1 MNVPTNE
8 ISVNNLP
15 EDSASLKAMLREVL
29 AKLESVSTDQQREK
43 RLAEQLRQRADD
55 LYLENLRLQQELERY
70 KKATYGPRADRLS
83 MNQLAQMLLEFAEA
97 LEQKPINLED
107 LREAEPQTEVRRVKR
122 RKGRRALANFENLP
136 VKTYVYELSAEERLC
151 PNCSMERQE
160 IGSEKS
166 WQIEYIPGH
175 FERLEHVRKKYA
187 CASCE
192 SAGENPQIAVAA
204 KAETAIEKGF
214 AGPGLLSFIV
224 TSKFADY
231 LPLYRLEDIFERQ
244 GFEISRATQSVWC
257 GDVADVVEPL
267 YQRMAERVRKS
278 HVVATDDTVQPM
290 LSPGQTQPARMWVY
304 VGDEANPYNVFDF
317 TLNRSREGPKEFLK
331 DYTQVLLADAY
342 GGYNGVVAG
351 NAITRAGCWS
361 HARRKFVEAE
371 KSAPEIAREAVALMD
386 ALFAVERQAKDI
398 SVSERL
404 ELRQKQS
411 VPVLAELHR
420 KLLIWKDQLIPKHP
434 MADAVNY
441 TLGQWEALTVFTTD
455 GAVPI
460 DNNVSEREMKRVVL
474 NRKNSLFV
482 GNPRGGRTAAILA
495 SLTSSCRRH
504 DMDPHLYF
512 MQLLVNLP
520 TWPARDLDA
529 WLPDRWKQ
537 THIAR
542 CADLGI
548 PAPPNP

>member
-1 MNVPTNE
+1 M
-8 ISVNNLP
+8 LC
-15 EDSASLKAMLREVL
+15 SLWQERER
-29 AKLESVSTDQQREK
+29 QEK
-43 RLAEQLRQRADD
+43 RAEEYLRKAEEQRKRADE
-55 LYLENLRLQQELERY
+55 LYLEKLRLQQELERY

-83 MNQLAQMLLEFAEA
+83 MNQLAQMLLEFAEI

-107 LREAEPQTEVRRVKR
+107 LRQAEPEPELRRGKR

-136 VKTYVYELSAEERLC
+136 VKTYVYELSAEKRPCPSCGVERK
-151 PNCSMERQE
+151 E
-160 IGSEKS
+160 IGNEKS

-187 CASCE
+187 CAKCE
-192 SAGENPQIAVAA
+192 LAGENPQIEAAA

-214 AGPGLLSFIV
+214 AGPGLLAFIV

-257 GDVADVVEPL
+257 GDVAEVVEPL

-278 HVVATDDTVQPM
+278 HGVATDDTVLPM
-290 LSPGQTQPARMWVY
+290 LSPGQTQSARMWVY

-371 KSAPEIAREAVALMD
+371 KSAPEIAREAVDLIGR
-386 ALFAVERQAKDI
+386 LFAVEKQAKDM
-398 SVSERL
+398 SVAERL
-404 ELRQKQS
+404 ALQQTQS
-411 VPVLAELHR
+411 VPVLAELR
-420 KLLIWKDQLIPKHP
+420 QKLLTWKELLLPKHP
-434 MADAVNY
+434 TAEAVNY
-441 TLGQWEALTVFTTD
+441 TLGQWEELTVFTGD

-482 GNPRGGRTAAILA
+482 GNPRGGPTAAILGR
-495 SLTSSCRRH
+495 LTSSCRRH
-504 DMDPHLYF
+504 EMDPQLYF
-512 MQLLVNLP
+512 MQLLMNLP
-520 TWPARDLDA
+520 SWPANDIDA

-537 THIAR
+537 AHAAR
-542 CADLGI
+542 CEALEI
-548 PAPPNP
+548 PPLDS

>member
-29 AKLESVSTDQQREK
+29 AKLESVSADQQHEK

-107 LREAEPQTEVRRVKR
+107 LREAEPETEVRRVKR
-122 RKGRRALANFENLP
+122 RTGRRALANFENLP
-136 VKTYVYELSAEERLC
+136 VNTYVYELSAEERPC
-151 PNCSMERQE
+151 PSCGVERKE

-187 CASCE
+187 CPSCE
-192 SAGENPQIAVAA
+192 RAGENPQIEVAA

-214 AGPGLLSFIV
+214 AGPGLLAFIV

-257 GDVADVVEPL
+257 RDVADVVEPL
-267 YQRMAERVRKS
+267 YERMAERVRKS
-278 HVVATDDTVQPM
+278 HVVATDDTVLPM

-304 VGDEANPYNVFDF
+304 VGDETNPYNVFDF

-386 ALFAVERQAKDI
+386 ALFAVERQTKD
-398 SVSERL
+398 VAVAERL

-411 VPVLAELHR
+411 VPILAELHR
-420 KLLIWKDQLIPKHP
+420 KLLIWKEQLLPKHP

-441 TLGQWEALTVFTTD
+441 TLGQWEELTVFTTD

-537 THIAR
+537 AHIAR
-542 CADLGI
+542 CAALGI
-548 PAPPNP
+548 PVPPNP

>member
-1 MNVPTNE
+1 MNVPANE

-29 AKLESVSTDQQREK
+29 AKLESVSADQQREK

-83 MNQLAQMLLEFAEA
+83 MNQLAQMLLEFAEG
-97 LEQKPINLED
+97 LEQKSSNFED
-107 LREAEPQTEVRRVKR
+107 LQEAEPQPEVRRVKR

-136 VKTYVYELSAEERLC
+136 VNTYVYELSAEERPC
-151 PNCSMERQE
+151 PSCGVERKE

-192 SAGENPQIAVAA
+192 REGENPQIEVAA
-204 KAETAIEKGF
+204 KADAAIEKGF
-214 AGPGLLSFIV
+214 AGPGLLAFIV

-231 LPLYRLEDIFERQ
+231 LPLYRLEDIFRRQ
-244 GFEISRATQSVWC
+244 GFEIPRATQSVWC
-257 GDVADVVEPL
+257 GDVADVLEPL

-278 HVVATDDTVQPM
+278 HVVATDDTVLPM
-290 LSPGQTQPARMWVY
+290 LRPGQTQPARMWVY
-304 VGDEANPYNVFDF
+304 VGDETNPYNLFDF

-386 ALFAVERQAKDI
+386 ALFAVEKQAKDI

-411 VPVLAELHR
+411 VQILAELQR
-420 KLLIWKDQLIPKHP
+420 KLLIWKEQLLPKHP

-441 TLGQWEALTVFTTD
+441 TLSQWEALTVFTTD

-460 DNNVSEREMKRVVL
+460 DNNVSEREMKRIVL

-542 CADLGI
+542 CAALGI
-548 PAPPNP
+548 PVPPSP

>member
-1 MNVPTNE
+1 MPTDENFLA
-8 ISVNNLP
+8 NLP
-15 EDSASLKAMLREVL
+15 EDKEALKAILHSL
-29 AKLESVSTDQQREK
+29 LQESARQEK
-43 RLAEQLRQRADD
+43 RAEEQSKRADE
-55 LYLENLRLQQELERY
+55 LYLENLCLQVELARY

-83 MNQLAQMLLEFAEA
+83 ESQLAQMLLEFAEA
-97 LEQKPINLED
+97 FEQKPLHLED
-107 LREAEPQTEVRRVKR
+107 LPQTEPEPELRKVKR

-136 VKTYVYELSAEERLC
+136 VNKQVYELITEQRLC
-151 PNCSMERQE
+151 PGCGVERKE
-160 IGSEKS
+160 IGSEES

-175 FERLEHVRKKYA
+175 FERIQHVRKKYA
-187 CASCE
+187 CPSCE
-192 SAGENPQIAVAA
+192 SAGENPRIAVAA

-214 AGPGLLSFIV
+214 AGPGLLAFIV

-257 GDVADVVEPL
+257 GDVANVVEPL
-267 YQRMAERVRKS
+267 YQRMAELVRKS
-278 HVVATDDTVQPM
+278 HVVATDDTTLPM
-290 LSPGQTQPARMWVY
+290 LSPGRTHPARMWVY

-317 TLNRSREGPKEFLK
+317 TLDRGRDGPKRFLK
-331 DYTQVLLADAY
+331 EYTEVLLADAY

-351 NAITRAGCWS
+351 NGITRAGCWS
-361 HARRKFVEAE
+361 HARRKFVDAE
-371 KSAPEIAREAVALMD
+371 KSSPEIARDAVALLN
-386 ALFAVERQAKDI
+386 ALFAVERQGKDV
-398 SVSERL
+398 SVAERL

-411 VPVLAELHR
+411 VPILTELHR
-420 KLLIWKDQLIPKHP
+420 KLLIWKEQLLPKHP
-434 MADAVNY
+434 MAEAVNY
-441 TLGQWEALTVFTTD
+441 TLGQWEALNVFTTD
-455 GAVPI
+455 GTVAI

-504 DMDPHLYF
+504 DVDPQLYF

-520 TWPARDLDA
+520 SWPASDLDA

-537 THIAR
+537 THAAR
-542 CADLGI
+542 CAALGI
-548 PAPPNP
+548 PAPPTT

>member
-136 VKTYVYELSAEERLC
+136 VKTYVYELSVEERLC

-192 SAGENPQIAVAA
+192 SEGENPQIEVAA

-214 AGPGLLSFIV
+214 AGPGLLAFIV

-411 VPVLAELHR
+411 VPILAELHR
-420 KLLIWKDQLIPKHP
+420 KLLIWKDQLLPKHL

-460 DNNVSEREMKRVVL
+460 DNNVSEREMKRIVL

-512 MQLLVNLP
+512 MQLLVSLP
-520 TWPARDLDA
+520 AWPARDLDA

-542 CADLGI
+542 CAALGI
-548 PAPPNP
+548 PVPPNP

>member
-192 SAGENPQIAVAA
+192 SEGENPQIAVAA

-214 AGPGLLSFIV
+214 AGPGLLAFIV

-361 HARRKFVEAE
+361 HARRKFVEVE

-411 VPVLAELHR
+411 VPILAELHR
-420 KLLIWKDQLIPKHP
+420 KLLIWKDQLLPKHL

-460 DNNVSEREMKRVVL
+460 DNNVSEREMKRIVL

>member
-1 MNVPTNE
+1 MNVLTNE

-15 EDSASLKAMLREVL
+15 EDSASLKVMLREVL

-107 LREAEPQTEVRRVKR
+107 LREADPETEGRRVKR

-136 VKTYVYELSAEERLC
+136 VKTYVYELSVDERPC
-151 PNCSMERQE
+151 PSCSVERQE

-192 SAGENPQIAVAA
+192 SEGENPQIEVAA

-214 AGPGLLSFIV
+214 AGPGLLAFIV

-257 GDVADVVEPL
+257 GDVADVLEPL

-304 VGDEANPYNVFDF
+304 VGDQANPYNVFDF

-411 VPVLAELHR
+411 VPILAELHR
-420 KLLIWKDQLIPKHP
+420 KLLIWKEQLLPKHF

-441 TLGQWEALTVFTTD
+441 TLGQWAALTVFTSD

-542 CADLGI
+542 CATLEI
-548 PAPPNP
+548 PVTPNP

>member
-107 LREAEPQTEVRRVKR
+107 LREGEPQTEVRRVKR

-136 VKTYVYELSAEERLC
+136 VKTYVYELSVEERLC
-151 PNCSMERQE
+151 PSCRVERQE

-192 SAGENPQIAVAA
+192 SAGENPQIEVAA

-214 AGPGLLSFIV
+214 AGPGLLAFIV

-411 VPVLAELHR
+411 VSILAELHR
-420 KLLIWKDQLIPKHP
+420 KLLIWKDQLLPKHL

-460 DNNVSEREMKRVVL
+460 DNNVSEREMKRIVL

-542 CADLGI
+542 CAALGI
-548 PAPPNP
+548 SVPPNP

>member
-192 SAGENPQIAVAA
+192 SEGENPQIAVAA

-214 AGPGLLSFIV
+214 AGPGLLAFIV

-361 HARRKFVEAE
+361 QARRKLVEAE

-411 VPVLAELHR
+411 VPILAELHR
-420 KLLIWKDQLIPKHP
+420 KLLIWKEQLLPKHL

-460 DNNVSEREMKRVVL
+460 DNNVSEREMKRIVL

>member
-1 MNVPTNE
+1 
-8 ISVNNLP
+8 
-15 EDSASLKAMLREVL
+15 MLRAL
-29 AKLESVSTDQQREK
+29 WHESEQQKQRIEELSK
-43 RLAEQLRQRADD
+43 RSDD
-55 LYLENLRLQQELERY
+55 LYLETLQLQKELLRY

-83 MNQLAQMLLEFAEA
+83 ENELAQALLEFAEE
-97 LEQKPINLED
+97 LEQKPLPAEG
-107 LREAEPQTEVRRVKR
+107 LPQGEAEPEVRRVQR

-136 VKTYVYELSAEERLC
+136 VSTHVYELPAERRR
-151 PNCSMERQE
+151 CSCCGEQRQE
-160 IGSEKS
+160 IGSEES
-166 WQIEYIPGH
+166 WQIEYLPGH
-175 FERLEHVRKKYA
+175 FERLRHVRKKYA
-187 CASCE
+187 CSRCE
-192 SAGENPQIAVAA
+192 QAGENPQIQAAA

-214 AGPGLLSFIV
+214 AGPGLLAFIV

-267 YQRMAERVRKS
+267 YQRMAEQVRKS
-278 HVVATDDTVQPM
+278 HVVATDDTVLPM

-371 KSAPEIAREAVALMD
+371 KSSPEIAREAVALMD
-386 ALFAVERQAKDI
+386 ALFVVERQAKDV

-411 VPVLAELHR
+411 VPILAELHR
-420 KLLIWKDQLIPKHP
+420 KLLIWKGQLLPKHV
-434 MADAVNY
+434 MADA
-441 TLGQWEALTVFTTD
+441 
-455 GAVPI
+455 
-460 DNNVSEREMKRVVL
+460 
-474 NRKNSLFV
+474 
-482 GNPRGGRTAAILA
+482 
-495 SLTSSCRRH
+495 
-504 DMDPHLYF
+504 
-512 MQLLVNLP
+512 
-520 TWPARDLDA
+520 
-529 WLPDRWKQ
+529 
-537 THIAR
+537 
-542 CADLGI
+542 
-548 PAPPNP
+548 

>member
-29 AKLESVSTDQQREK
+29 AKLESVSADQQREK
-43 RLAEQLRQRADD
+43 RLAEQVRQRSSE
-55 LYLENLRLQQELERY
+55 LYLENLQLQQELERY

-97 LEQKPINLED
+97 LEQKPIHLED
-107 LREAEPQTEVRRVKR
+107 LREAEPETEVRRGKR
-122 RKGRRALANFENLP
+122 RKGRRALGNFENLP
-136 VKTYVYELSAEERLC
+136 VQTHVYELSAEERPC
-151 PNCSMERQE
+151 PSCGVERKE
-160 IGSEKS
+160 IGTEKS

-192 SAGENPQIAVAA
+192 REGENPQFAVAA

-214 AGPGLLSFIV
+214 AGPGLLAFIV

-267 YQRMAERVRKS
+267 YQRTAEGVRKS
-278 HVVATDDTVQPM
+278 HVVATDDTVLPM
-290 LSPGQTQPARMWVY
+290 LSPGQAQPARMWVY
-304 VGDEANPYNVFDF
+304 VGDESNPYNVFDF
-317 TLNRSREGPKEFLK
+317 TLNRSREGPKGFLK
-331 DYTQVLLADAY
+331 DYTHVLLADAY

-361 HARRKFVEAE
+361 HARRKFVDAE
-371 KSAPEIAREAVALMD
+371 KAAPEIAREAVTRID
-386 ALFAVERQAKDI
+386 TLFALERQAKDV
-398 SVSERL
+398 SVAERL
-404 ELRQKQS
+404 QLRQEQS
-411 VPVLAELHR
+411 VPLLAELHR
-420 KLLIWKDQLIPKHP
+420 KLLIWKEQLLPKHP

-441 TLGQWEALTVFTTD
+441 TLSQWDALTVFTTD

-482 GNPRGGRTAAILA
+482 GNPRGGRTAAVLA
-495 SLTSSCRRH
+495 RPPSTLR
-504 DMDPHLYF
+504 PHATY
-512 MQLLVNLP
+512 
-520 TWPARDLDA
+520 
-529 WLPDRWKQ
+529 
-537 THIAR
+537 
-542 CADLGI
+542 
-548 PAPPNP
+548 PP

>member
-29 AKLESVSTDQQREK
+29 AKLESVSADQQHEK

-107 LREAEPQTEVRRVKR
+107 LREAEPETEVRRVKR
-122 RKGRRALANFENLP
+122 RTGRRALANFENLP
-136 VKTYVYELSAEERLC
+136 VNTYVYELSAEERPC
-151 PNCSMERQE
+151 PSCGVERKE

-187 CASCE
+187 CPSCE
-192 SAGENPQIAVAA
+192 RAGENPQIEVAA

-214 AGPGLLSFIV
+214 AGPGLLAFIV

-257 GDVADVVEPL
+257 RDVADVVEPL
-267 YQRMAERVRKS
+267 YERMAERVRKS
-278 HVVATDDTVQPM
+278 HVVATDDTVLPM

-304 VGDEANPYNVFDF
+304 VGDAANPYNVFDF

-386 ALFAVERQAKDI
+386 ALFAVERQTKD
-398 SVSERL
+398 VAVAERL

-411 VPVLAELHR
+411 VPILAELHR
-420 KLLIWKDQLIPKHP
+420 KLLIWKEQLLPKHP

-537 THIAR
+537 AHIAR
-542 CADLGI
+542 CVALGI
-548 PAPPNP
+548 PVPPNP

>member
-107 LREAEPQTEVRRVKR
+107 LREAEPEPEVRRVKR

-136 VKTYVYELSAEERLC
+136 VKTYVYELRVEERPC
-151 PNCSMERQE
+151 PSCGVERKE
-160 IGSEKS
+160 IGGEKS

-187 CASCE
+187 CPSCE
-192 SAGENPQIAVAA
+192 SEGENPQIEVAA

-214 AGPGLLSFIV
+214 AGPGLLAFIV

-257 GDVADVVEPL
+257 RDVADVVEPL
-267 YQRMAERVRKS
+267 YERMADRVRES

-386 ALFAVERQAKDI
+386 ALFAVERQAKD
-398 SVSERL
+398 VAVAERL

-411 VPVLAELHR
+411 VPILAELHR
-420 KLLIWKDQLIPKHP
+420 KLLIWKQQLLPKHP

-512 MQLLVNLP
+512 MQLLANLP

-542 CADLGI
+542 CAALGI
-548 PAPPNP
+548 PVPPNP

>member
-1 MNVPTNE
+1 MPTDE
-8 ISVNNLP
+8 SVLAHLP
-15 EDSASLKAMLREVL
+15 EDKEALKATLRSLLQER
-29 AKLESVSTDQQREK
+29 DNQ
-43 RLAEQLRQRADD
+43 RQRAEAQTKRAEEQRKRADELYVEN
-55 LYLENLRLQQELERY
+55 LYLQMELARY
-70 KKATYGPRADRLS
+70 KKLAYGPRADRLS
-83 MNQLAQMLLEFAEA
+83 VNQLAQMLLEFAET
-97 LEQKPINLED
+97 LEQKPIHLED
-107 LREAEPQTEVRRVKR
+107 LRQAEPEPELRRVKR

-136 VKTYVYELSAEERLC
+136 VQTHVYELSAEERPC
-151 PNCSMERQE
+151 PSCGVERQE

-192 SAGENPQIAVAA
+192 VRGENPQIAVAA
-204 KAETAIEKGF
+204 KADNAIEKGF
-214 AGPGLLSFIV
+214 AGPGLLAFIV

-278 HVVATDDTVQPM
+278 HVVATDDTVLPM
-290 LSPGQTQPARMWVY
+290 LSPGQTQSARMWVY
-304 VGDEANPYNVFDF
+304 VGDEANAYNVFDF

-331 DYTQVLLADAY
+331 DYTEVLLADAY

-361 HARRKFVEAE
+361 HARRKFVDAE
-371 KSAPEIAREAVALMD
+371 KSAAEIAREAVALMD
-386 ALFAVERQAKDI
+386 ALFTVERQAKD
-398 SVSERL
+398 VSLAERL
-404 ELRQKQS
+404 VLRQKQS
-411 VPVLAELHR
+411 VPLLAELHR
-420 KLLIWKDQLIPKHP
+420 KLLIWKEQLLPKHP

-441 TLGQWEALTVFTTD
+441 TLSQWDALTVFTTD
-455 GAVPI
+455 GAVPL
-460 DNNVSEREMKRVVL
+460 DNNVSEREMKRIVL

-520 TWPARDLDA
+520 TWPASDLDA

-537 THIAR
+537 AHIAR
-542 CADLGI
+542 CAALGI
-548 PAPPNP
+548 PVPPNP

>member
-107 LREAEPQTEVRRVKR
+107 LREAEPETEVRRVKR

-136 VKTYVYELSAEERLC
+136 VKTYVYELSVEGRPC
-151 PNCSMERQE
+151 PSCGVERQE

-192 SAGENPQIAVAA
+192 RKGENPQIEVAA

-214 AGPGLLSFIV
+214 AGPGLLAFIV

-411 VPVLAELHR
+411 VPILAELHR
-420 KLLIWKDQLIPKHP
+420 KLLIWKEQLLPKHF

-441 TLGQWEALTVFTTD
+441 TLGQWEALTVFTSD

-542 CADLGI
+542 CAALGI
-548 PAPPNP
+548 PVPPNP

>member
-29 AKLESVSTDQQREK
+29 AKLESVSADQQHEK
-43 RLAEQLRQRADD
+43 RLAEQLRKRADE

-83 MNQLAQMLLEFAEA
+83 MNQLAQMLLEFAET

-107 LREAEPQTEVRRVKR
+107 LRQAEPEPELRRVKR

-136 VKTYVYELSAEERLC
+136 AQTHVYELSAEERPC
-151 PNCSMERQE
+151 PRCGVERQE

-192 SAGENPQIAVAA
+192 RKGENPQIEVAA

-214 AGPGLLSFIV
+214 AGPGLLAFIV

-304 VGDEANPYNVFDF
+304 VGDQENPYNVFDF
-317 TLNRSREGPKEFLK
+317 TLNRGRAGPKEFLK

-371 KSAPEIAREAVALMD
+371 KSAPRSEEHTSELQS
-386 ALFAVERQAKDI
+386 RQYL
-398 SVSERL
+398 VCRL
-404 ELRQKQS
+404 
-411 VPVLAELHR
+411 
-420 KLLIWKDQLIPKHP
+420 LLEKKK
-434 MADAVNY
+434 
-441 TLGQWEALTVFTTD
+441 
-455 GAVPI
+455 
-460 DNNVSEREMKRVVL
+460 NNKKR
-474 NRKNSLFV
+474 
-482 GNPRGGRTAAILA
+482 
-495 SLTSSCRRH
+495 
-504 DMDPHLYF
+504 
-512 MQLLVNLP
+512 
-520 TWPARDLDA
+520 
-529 WLPDRWKQ
+529 
-537 THIAR
+537 
-542 CADLGI
+542 
-548 PAPPNP
+548 

>member
-15 EDSASLKAMLREVL
+15 EDSTSLKAMLREVL
-29 AKLESVSTDQQREK
+29 AKLKSVSTDQQREK
-43 RLAEQLRQRADD
+43 QLAEQLRQRADD

-97 LEQKPINLED
+97 LEQKPSNLED
-107 LREAEPQTEVRRVKR
+107 LQEAEPQPEVRRVKR

-136 VKTYVYELSAEERLC
+136 VNTYVYELSAEERPC
-151 PNCSMERQE
+151 PSCGVERKE

-187 CASCE
+187 CPHCE
-192 SAGENPQIAVAA
+192 RKGENPQIEVAA
-204 KAETAIEKGF
+204 KAETPIEKGF
-214 AGPGLLSFIV
+214 AGPGLLAFIV

-278 HVVATDDTVQPM
+278 HVVATDDTILPM
-290 LSPGQTQPARMWVY
+290 LSPGQTHPARMWVY

-386 ALFAVERQAKDI
+386 ALFAVERQAKDV

-411 VPVLAELHR
+411 VPILAELHR
-420 KLLIWKDQLIPKHP
+420 KLLIWKEQLLPKHL

-441 TLGQWEALTVFTTD
+441 TLGQWQALTVFTTD

-460 DNNVSEREMKRVVL
+460 DNNVSEREMKRIVL

-520 TWPARDLDA
+520 SWPARDLDA

-542 CADLGI
+542 CAALGI
-548 PAPPNP
+548 PVPPNP

>member
-1 MNVPTNE
+1 MNVPTSE

-43 RLAEQLRQRADD
+43 RLAEQLWQRADD

-107 LREAEPQTEVRRVKR
+107 LREAEPETEVRRVKR

-136 VKTYVYELSAEERLC
+136 VKTYVYELSVEERPC
-151 PNCSMERQE
+151 PSCRVERQE

-187 CASCE
+187 CPHCE
-192 SAGENPQIAVAA
+192 RKGENPQIEVAA

-214 AGPGLLSFIV
+214 AGPGLLAFIV

-411 VPVLAELHR
+411 VPILAALHR
-420 KLLIWKDQLIPKHP
+420 KLLIWKEQLLPKHF

-441 TLGQWEALTVFTTD
+441 TLGQWEALTVFTSD

-542 CADLGI
+542 CAALGI
-548 PAPPNP
+548 PVPPNP